1 MYYIRHKT
9 RVVINDEIVKK
20 EFNSQHWLLSEAKK
34 QVEEIARE
42 CSKNDVIAVFSFSGI
57 AALYMIREDRWIY

>member
-1 MYYIRHKT
+1 
-9 RVVINDEIVKK
+9 VKK